1 MNLFNYKSLS
11 SDRTSKQ
18 VLFSRY
24 NGNLLTF
31 SIIQQYWCIRRSL
44 RRDTSNNIALAE
56 DRETY
61 IHSYAHMYIKH
72 VPKKKI
78 QKLSKMRSY
87 CIYCFI
93 TVTSTFH
100 SCHYNF
106 LKYHFIDVYTT
117 LKITLSDICFHIILN
132 INI

>member
-44 RRDTSNNIALAE
+44 RRDTNNNIALAE

-61 IHSYAHMYIKH
+61 IHSYAEQGQGAYIAN
-72 VPKKKI
+72 
-78 QKLSKMRSY
+78 QLTA
-87 CIYCFI
+87 I
-93 TVTSTFH
+93 TSGGVTRIKELDK
-100 SCHYNF
+100 NMN
-106 LKYHFIDVYTT
+106 YH
-117 LKITLSDICFHIILN
+117 CCLN
-132 INI
+132 SL